1 MILYNI
7 LGYISVC
14 KASFALTLSALCRFP
29 WVSHQRTTLPR
40 FAQNNWIRY
49 IVVAFL
55 LYCSPETGTF
65 FSNYLTFDLEST
77 RVHYMWCRSA
87 NVHLEINFLTFQQEL
102 QCHFLFLLQT
112 FVLFLLQTFIKL
124 SKHKVIERARI
135 INPNS
140 PKMTFLA
147 IDYPIATFWYI
158 HMFYLSPKLI
168 FWWPYTIPWRD
179 KLRDFLISFLP
190 YVGHNMPRGRGLIRT
205 SFGHHQKANARYFC
219 VYLSAFWWTQHL
231 LDFDIF
237 GDIWVNFLR
246 TQLDFVG
253 HSGLAGNI
261 WVGIL
266 LEKSCL
272 STPV

>member
-1 MILYNI
+1 MLGFGYNFLWFDIYNI

-102 QCHFLFLLQT
+102 QCHFLFPLQT

-158 HMFYLSPKLI
+158 HILI
-168 FWWPYTIPWRD
+168 YSHIFTCFTFPQS
-179 KLRDFLISFLP
+179 L
-190 YVGHNMPRGRGLIRT
+190 
-205 SFGHHQKANARYFC
+205 SFGGHIPSPDGINWGIF
-219 VYLSAFWWTQHL
+219 LSVF
-231 LDFDIF
+231 
-237 GDIWVNFLR
+237 
-246 TQLDFVG
+246 
-253 HSGLAGNI
+253 S
-261 WVGIL
+261 
-266 LEKSCL
+266 
-272 STPV
+272 PM